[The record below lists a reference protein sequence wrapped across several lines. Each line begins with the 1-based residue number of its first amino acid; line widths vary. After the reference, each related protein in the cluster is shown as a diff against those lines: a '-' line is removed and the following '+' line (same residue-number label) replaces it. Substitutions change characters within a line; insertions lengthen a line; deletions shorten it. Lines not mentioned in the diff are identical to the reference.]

1 MQPMLTV
8 DQLRAHLARS
18 NVAELSART
27 GIPESR
33 LRTFRINF
41 RRIPRM
47 PLELAQILT
56 NDCLAYGDPETMVHN
71 HTLDV
76 PTMTDLL
83 YHSHSAYA
91 HSTSTTLLYLY
102 LETKRRLTIKK
113 QNKDAT
119 FEPLYFVCE
128 FNENE
133 IPMYE
138 SPFETI
144 YEQMS
149 LPPILKENDERL
161 FKLLYY
167 IWVSPLRNKRVDKSY
182 INPKTNKPYRY
193 QSFNEWVNLPYDK
206 AITKPRMTTLG
217 DLLEFAYSGAPN
229 SVNIGLVTHK
239 NPFSEHKTTLSSKAK
254 EYILKHVYTGYTQHI
269 YVNPQSCTFDNVASI
284 VSQQVMEENK
294 DVQLGFCEGFIGSIT
309 KNSFWNTLFTH
320 PYFRDYH
327 EKANLPL
334 YKLYYLQKSLYHYAD
349 LVIDNWIQ
357 NSIDLEHPFG
367 VSPAVLK
374 LRTKENIKDMIR
386 YDIQCYA
393 RYMSDFIEGGTLYA
407 KIEV

>member
-27 GIPESR
+27 CIPESR

-71 HTLDV
+71 HTLNV

-102 LETKRRLTIKK
+102 LETKHRLTIKK

-128 FNENE
+128 FNENK

-167 IWVSPLRNKRVDKSY
+167 IW
-182 INPKTNKPYRY
+182 
-193 QSFNEWVNLPYDK
+193 
-206 AITKPRMTTLG
+206 
-217 DLLEFAYSGAPN
+217 
-229 SVNIGLVTHK
+229 
-239 NPFSEHKTTLSSKAK
+239 
-254 EYILKHVYTGYTQHI
+254 
-269 YVNPQSCTFDNVASI
+269 
-284 VSQQVMEENK
+284 
-294 DVQLGFCEGFIGSIT
+294 
-309 KNSFWNTLFTH
+309 
-320 PYFRDYH
+320 
-327 EKANLPL
+327 
-334 YKLYYLQKSLYHYAD
+334 
-349 LVIDNWIQ
+349 
-357 NSIDLEHPFG
+357 
-367 VSPAVLK
+367 
-374 LRTKENIKDMIR
+374 
-386 YDIQCYA
+386 
-393 RYMSDFIEGGTLYA
+393 
-407 KIEV
+407 